1 MIQTAL
7 NTMLTVMLAKF
18 LLNDMPHAAGFIGSS
33 HTKTMYHTT
42 HYDKWESIK
51 VGGIIPEIL
60 PVSAQEV
67 TGYSKGVYLEEDREE
82 AFGWAG
88 MLAGWY
94 LPEGDEAVVVKFA
107 VLEVKI
113 PEDSVLTSDPDV
125 YDVGGEQ
132 PTAFIYQHQVLP
144 EHIRLVD
151 VTEVEIG

>member
-7 NTMLTVMLAKF
+7 NTMLTIMMAKF
-18 LLNDMPHAAGFIGSS
+18 MLNDMPHAMGLTRSS

-42 HYDKWESIK
+42 HYDKWESVK

-60 PVSAQEV
+60 PASAQEV